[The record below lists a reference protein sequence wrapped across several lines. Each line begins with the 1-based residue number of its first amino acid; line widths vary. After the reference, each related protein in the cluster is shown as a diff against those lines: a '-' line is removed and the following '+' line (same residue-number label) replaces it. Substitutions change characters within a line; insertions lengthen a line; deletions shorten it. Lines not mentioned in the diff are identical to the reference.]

1 MRRWYN
7 DNVKALAFIVLAACG
22 GAQLQTLQIVN
33 KSARPIDQ
41 LYVYPA
47 GAANH
52 GTSRGSVAPNGQT
65 EVKVKPG
72 NVEVLAVSSKLQV
85 DEHTRDQPSA
95 SGELE
100 LHGPSQVIFYDEG
113 SKPPGLDRPGVFG
126 FAFVIPKGKVPPPLT
141 DDKPAEAPA
150 P

>member
-7 DNVKALAFIVLAACG
+7 DGVKALAFVVLAACG
-22 GAQLQTLQIVN
+22 GAQLQTIQIVN

-41 LYVYPA
+41 LYVYPV

-65 EVKVKPG
+65 EVKVAAG

-95 SGELE
+95 SGDLE
-100 LHGPSQVIFYDEG
+100 LRAPAQVIFYDEG

-126 FAFVIPKGKVPPPLT
+126 FAFVIPKGKAPPPSS
-141 DDKPAEAPA
+141 DDQAPA
-150 P
+150 PTP

>member
-7 DNVKALAFIVLAACG
+7 DSVKALAFIVLAACG
-22 GAQLQTLQIVN
+22 GAQLQTIQIVN

-41 LYVYPA
+41 LYVYPV
-47 GAANH
+47 GATNH

-72 NVEVLAVSSKLQV
+72 NIEVLAVSSKLQV

-95 SGELE
+95 SQAFELK
-100 LHGPSQVIFYDEG
+100 GPMSVIFYDDG
-113 SKPPGLDRPGVFG
+113 SKPADVDRPGTLG
-126 FAFVIPKGKVPPPLT
+126 IAFQLAKSNAPPPPLT
-141 DDKPAEAPA
+141 DDRSQP
-150 P
+150 

>member
-1 MRRWYN
+1 
-7 DNVKALAFIVLAACG
+7 VKALAFVVLAACG
-22 GAQLQTLQIVN
+22 GAQLQTIQIVN

-47 GAANH
+47 GAADH
-52 GTSRGSVAPNGQT
+52 GKSRGSVAPNGQT

-113 SKPPGLDRPGVFG
+113 STPPGLERPGVFG
-126 FAFVIPKGKVPPPLT
+126 FAFVIPKSKAPPPS
-141 DDKPAEAPA
+141 DDQGGATAP
-150 P
+150 